1 MTISPSPGRPRLIL
15 RTGALHAGYDD
26 DEIRRLRR
34 AGAWTSVLRG
44 AYVPTADMPR
54 LNAPDR
60 HRLLIQTL
68 LPRLSG
74 DPVVSHVSAA
84 VLHGL
89 PLWLTHVNEVHVT
102 RRPPAKAHRGPMV
115 HSYTSALETDDVVLV
130 GHRAVVA
137 DAALRARR
145 TTPDQLAAQLTRVC
159 RMPGARD
166 AARVIKFADGR
177 SESVGES
184 RSRVML
190 HRAGLPPPE
199 LQLAVHDDGLLLG
212 RADFGY
218 RRRKVLGEFD
228 GRAKYAGGFGVG
240 ETPGEAAFRE
250 KVREEALRAAG
261 WAVVR
266 WIWVDLDSPE
276 AVVRRIQRALGRGGT
291 VSTQTGVVGSGGR
304 ALHCACPVH
313 PSP

>member
-54 LNAPDR
+54 LNGPDR

-130 GHRAVVA
+130 GHRAVTSAARTVLDVARTIPFEQAVVVA
-137 DAALRARR
+137 DAALRARL

-199 LQLAVHDDGLLLG
+199 LQLAVHDDDGLLLG

-276 AVVRRIQRALGRGGT
+276 AVVRRIQRALGRGG
-291 VSTQTGVVGSGGR
+291 R
-304 ALHCACPVH
+304 P
-313 PSP
+313 